1 METNYDIWS
10 KLREITKKIKPD
22 DVVEK
27 SNKRYWR
34 AVNNE
39 QKSSENELFL

>member
-1 METNYDIWS
+1 MYWS
-10 KLREITKKIKPD
+10 QERHSTRKDRMKWNGEIM
-22 DVVEK
+22 
-27 SNKRYWR
+27 R